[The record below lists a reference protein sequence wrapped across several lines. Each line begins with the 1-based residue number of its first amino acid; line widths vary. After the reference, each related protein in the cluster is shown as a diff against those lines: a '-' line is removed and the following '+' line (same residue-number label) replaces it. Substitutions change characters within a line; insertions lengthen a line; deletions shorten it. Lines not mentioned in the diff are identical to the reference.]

1 MKLPETG
8 EDCSTLEGWVG
19 RLPEER
25 DGVGVLT
32 PKLGPQADGKR
43 GGMQA

>member
-1 MKLPETG
+1 MKLPETR

-19 RLPEER
+19 HLPEER

-32 PKLGPQADGKR
+32 SEVRPQADGKQ